1 MRRDDSS
8 EHRASHVACASG
20 AGAAVTHSAPDPILS
35 SDVTAEHRLAPLD
48 SHRSLVDD
56 ALVHL
61 RHAILAGRFPQGER
75 LVEAKV
81 AEQLQVSRGTVRE
94 AFKLLRAEGLV
105 QEVLRRGTFVVS
117 LSGRDAREIYEL
129 RAAIEGRAAYDI
141 AKRGRELDVEELE
154 ALCSVM
160 EEAEAAR
167 DAASVYAGDL
177 AFHDA
182 LCRLSGNARLHEV
195 FLRYVSALRALL
207 QLDKRI
213 YGPLENVVGGH
224 RRLVEAI
231 RSGDADR
238 ARALV
243 EEHCDEAGRHASEY
257 LISLEES

>member
-1 MRRDDSS
+1 M
-8 EHRASHVACASG
+8 
-20 AGAAVTHSAPDPILS
+20 
-35 SDVTAEHRLAPLD
+35 
-48 SHRSLVDD
+48 
-56 ALVHL
+56 
-61 RHAILAGRFPQGER
+61 
-75 LVEAKV
+75 VEAKV

-117 LSGRDAREIYEL
+117 LSGRDAREIYGL

-141 AKRGRELDVEELE
+141 AMRASEREVAELE
-154 ALCSVM
+154 ALCSEM
-160 EEAEAAR
+160 ENAEVAH
-167 DAASVYAGDL
+167 DAAGVYAGDL

-182 LCRLSGNARLHEV
+182 LCRLSGNVRLHEV

-213 YGPLENVVGGH
+213 YGQLENVVGGH

-238 ARALV
+238 ARTLA
-243 EEHCDEAGRHASEY
+243 ERHCDEAGRHASDY

>member
-1 MRRDDSS
+1 M
-8 EHRASHVACASG
+8 
-20 AGAAVTHSAPDPILS
+20 TPSAPDPITS
-35 SDVTAEHRLAPLD
+35 SDETGEHRLAPLD

-56 ALVHL
+56 AVEHL
-61 RHAILAGRFPQGER
+61 RRAILAGRFPQGER

-117 LSGRDAREIYEL
+117 LSGRDAREIYGL

-141 AKRGRELDVEELE
+141 AMRASEREVAELE
-154 ALCSVM
+154 ALCSEM
-160 EEAEAAR
+160 ENAEVAH
-167 DAASVYAGDL
+167 DAAGVYAGDL

-182 LCRLSGNARLHEV
+182 LCRLSGNVRLHEV

-213 YGPLENVVGGH
+213 YGQLENVVGGH

-238 ARALV
+238 ARTLA
-243 EEHCDEAGRHASEY
+243 ERHCDEAGRHASDY